1 MKLIEVKELE
11 QNHTARKARSV
22 TGILHHLIS
31 FLYILLLI
39 QKHKI
44 PSKRKI
50 IVKGCIFNMLKA
62 ISKDVKISSVN
73 VAFFQISKI
82 NIKTFLASLL
92 DIQALGTN

>member
-1 MKLIEVKELE
+1 MKFIQVKDLE
-11 QNHTARKARSV
+11 QNHTVRKARSV
-22 TGILHHLIS
+22 TGILYHFIL

-50 IVKGCIFNMLKA
+50 IVKGYNFNILKA
-62 ISKDVKISSVN
+62 IIKDVKISVN
-73 VAFFQISKI
+73 VFFFQKSKI
-82 NIKTFLASLL
+82 NIKMFLVSLL